1 MCNILNLAVASSPDF
16 SVFCCRA
23 SLAGE
28 GRTAPGAFP
37 SALSIGERQDIEV
50 ADLEDLGM
58 AGSPALVTTATR
70 GPDSESLGTRL
81 RHLRSTRNLTI
92 AQLAEQAGVSS
103 GLISQIERGNSNPSI
118 KTLQRLRAA
127 LGVNLWEFLDSRAAA
142 EAGDGAAPVAS
153 PYVRRREDRPRII
166 VGASRLVK
174 ELLSPRSDRNLR
186 FMIISLPPGGES
198 EDVIIGQG
206 EKGGLVTR
214 GRVRLT
220 VGSDESDLGE
230 GDSFQFPS
238 SIPHKLSNPSDA
250 PAQVIWI
257 MSVVDSHI

>member
-1 MCNILNLAVASSPDF
+1 MVATS
-16 SVFCCRA
+16 
-23 SLAGE
+23 
-28 GRTAPGAFP
+28 
-37 SALSIGERQDIEV
+37 
-50 ADLEDLGM
+50 
-58 AGSPALVTTATR
+58 ALVTPVSR
-70 GPDSESLGTRL
+70 GHGSESLGAKL
-81 RHLRSTRNLTI
+81 RHLRTARELTI

-127 LGVNLWEFLDSRAAA
+127 LGVNLWEFLDDRSSTASAD
-142 EAGDGAAPVAS
+142 AGASGAS
-153 PYVRRREDRPRII
+153 KFVRRKADRPRIV
-166 VGASRLVK
+166 VGATHLVK
-174 ELLSPRSDRNLR
+174 ELLSPRNDRNLR

-206 EKGGLVTR
+206 EKGGLVTQ

-220 VGSDESDLGE
+220 VGSEDFDLTE

-238 SIPHKLSNPSDA
+238 SIAHKLSNPYER

-257 MSVVDSHI
+257 MSIVDSHI